1 MSNRTQTAYRV
12 AIHSGEDA
20 SLREG
25 TSIIEVGKLNRLKI
39 ANATSFGVY
48 LDAETGDRKDNVLL
62 PEKQKPLKAQVGD
75 YLEVFIYRD
84 SEDRLIATT
93 RTPLAQVGNLAYLKV
108 SARTQFGAF
117 MDFGLERGLFLPFS
131 EQKFPIVV
139 GQSYLVYVY
148 VDKSGRLSCTT
159 DIVEHLTAKGQYQ
172 KNDQVTG
179 VVYQIKPEIGVFVA
193 VDNQYMGLIP
203 PTEYFSDIQ
212 IGDRIQARV
221 IRVRE
226 DGKLD
231 LSPRK
236 LSYEQMNV
244 DAQTLIRS
252 MQEHDGILPLNEK
265 ANPAEIEAR
274 FHMSKAAFKRAIG
287 GLLRTRK
294 IQKTE
299 EGFTL
304 L

>member
-1 MSNRTQTAYRV
+1 M
-12 AIHSGEDA
+12 
-20 SLREG
+20 
-25 TSIIEVGKLNRLKI
+25 IELGKVNRLKI

-48 LDAETGDRKDNVLL
+48 LDAGTGNRTDNVLL
-62 PEKQKPLKAQVGD
+62 PEKQKPLNAEVGD
-75 YLEVFIYRD
+75 YLDAFIYRD

-93 RTPLAQVGNLAYLKV
+93 HTPLAQVGDLAYLKV
-108 SARTQFGAF
+108 TAKTQFGAF
-117 MDFGLERGLFLPFS
+117 LDFGLERGLFLPFS
-131 EQKFPIVV
+131 EQRFPLVV

-159 DIVEHLTAKGQYQ
+159 DIYEHLTAKGPYQ

-203 PTEYFSDIQ
+203 QTEYFTDIQ
-212 IGDRIQARV
+212 IGDRVQTRV

-231 LSPRK
+231 LSPRR
-236 LSYEQMNV
+236 LSYEQMDV

-252 MQEHDGILPLNEK
+252 MQEHEGTLLLDEK
-265 ANPAEIEAR
+265 ANPAAIENR

-287 GLLRTRK
+287 GLLKAQK
-294 IQKTE
+294 IIKTE
-299 EGFTL
+299 KGFKL
-304 L
+304 V

>member
-1 MSNRTQTAYRV
+1 M
-12 AIHSGEDA
+12 
-20 SLREG
+20 
-25 TSIIEVGKLNRLKI
+25 IELGKVNRLKI

-48 LDAETGDRKDNVLL
+48 LDAETGNRTDNILL
-62 PEKQKPLKAQVGD
+62 PEKQKPLTAQVGD
-75 YLEVFIYRD
+75 YLDVFIYRD

-93 RTPLAQVGNLAYLKV
+93 RTPLAQVGDLAYLKV
-108 SARTQFGAF
+108 TAKTQFGAF
-117 MDFGLERGLFLPFS
+117 LDFGLERGLFLPFS
-131 EQKFPIVV
+131 EQKFSLVV

-159 DIVEHLTAKGQYQ
+159 DIYEHLTAKGTYQ

-203 PTEYFSDIQ
+203 QTEYFTDIQ
-212 IGDRIQARV
+212 IGDRVQTRV

-231 LSPRK
+231 LSPRR
-236 LSYEQMNV
+236 LSYEQMDV

-252 MQEHDGILPLNEK
+252 MQEHEGTLLLDEK
-265 ANPAEIEAR
+265 ANPAAIENR

-287 GLLRTRK
+287 GLLKAQK
-294 IQKTE
+294 IIKTE
-299 EGFTL
+299 KGFKL
-304 L
+304 V